1 MKYYINIW
9 YDKNKMVRYEIYKIV
24 NSSVNKVL
32 MWC

>member
-1 MKYYINIW
+1 MKYHINIR
-9 YDKNKMVRYEIYKIV
+9 YDKNKMARYEIYKTV